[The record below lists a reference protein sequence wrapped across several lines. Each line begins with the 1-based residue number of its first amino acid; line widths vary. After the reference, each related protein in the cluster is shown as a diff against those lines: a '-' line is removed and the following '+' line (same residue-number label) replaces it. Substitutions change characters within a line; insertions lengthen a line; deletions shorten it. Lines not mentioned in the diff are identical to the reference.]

1 MATKKTI
8 PIKQVTSWSFSRY
21 SDYKQC
27 PLKAKLKHID
37 KISEPPNEAM
47 ARGAQIHNLA
57 EDFIK
62 GKVPKLAPELKLFEK
77 EFKRLRA
84 MFKKIS
90 QSMVVEDNWAFT
102 KDWDETAWNNWTACW
117 VRIKL
122 DCAHHEEDTV
132 LVVTDWKTGKFRPEQ
147 NEEYVEQLELYALS
161 ALLLHDHIE
170 EVRPIG
176 AVVTVTAAKS
186 VPINIAATYT
196 GAADVAAFKAAVKS
210 YLGKITKAAV
220 LNEAEAYV
228 SIARIGAL
236 LVDAGGVTD
245 YSSLTLNGATSNI
258 PMAEEEMPSM
268 GEVALSV

>member
-1 MATKKTI
+1 MATSKII
-8 PIKQVTSWSFSRY
+8 PIKKLTSWSFSRY

-27 PLKAKLKHID
+27 PLKCKLKHID

-102 KDWDETAWNNWTACW
+102 KDWDETAWNNWTECF

-132 LVVTDWKTGKFRPEQ
+132 LVVTDWKTGKFRPEL
-147 NEEYVEQLELYALS
+147 NEEYVEQLELYALA
-161 ALLLHDHIE
+161 ALLLHEHIQLVKPRLAYLDLGVTYPE
-170 EVRPIG
+170 AG
-176 AVVTVTAAKS
+176 AELVFTR
-186 VPINIAATYT
+186 
-196 GAADVAAFKAAVKS
+196 ADIPKLKK
-210 YLGKITKAAV
+210 LWEKRTKAM
-220 LNEAEAYV
+220 LNDKQFAPRPNDKCRFCFYRSSNKAN
-228 SIARIGAL
+228 
-236 LVDAGGVTD
+236 GG
-245 YSSLTLNGATSNI
+245 GQCRF
-258 PMAEEEMPSM
+258 
-268 GEVALSV
+268 